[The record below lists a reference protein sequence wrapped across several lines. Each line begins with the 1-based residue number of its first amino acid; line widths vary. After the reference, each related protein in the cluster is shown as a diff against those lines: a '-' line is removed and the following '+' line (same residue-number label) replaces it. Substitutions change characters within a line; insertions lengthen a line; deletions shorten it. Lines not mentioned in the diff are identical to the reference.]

1 VVIEEHTQ
9 IAAPVARVWALVSDP
24 DRMSVLSPEVHHID
38 WTGELGGELQ
48 DRRLPDKRA
57 SCDVLGRCCCSLGL
71 VCVAT
76 SEP

>member
-38 WTGELGGELQ
+38 WTGELGGSSKIVGC
-48 DRRLPDKRA
+48 RISARA
-57 SCDVLGRCCCSLGL
+57 VTSSGVAAVRSDSC
-71 VCVAT
+71 A
-76 SEP
+76 